1 MRNISAT
8 AKALTRATLAGT
20 AVALTLTLGS
30 VAVQA
35 ATAVTFDPGAFA
47 PGASS
52 FTADVLNLKD
62 YSRVDLGT
70 TSGSSTTFTETGYL
84 LVNNASL
91 GSNTFNPTGN
101 RDAYTLYFQYTGTG
115 TQNATN
121 FNTSSQGAFNSL
133 TYSLIGATG
142 ASTFTFNGSQQPT
155 VTNTGATTT
164 LATGSLISGTTSFS
178 ANPTGAG
185 ANISA
190 SYVEQLANFILSP
203 TNSTLR
209 LFGAFNNNEQ
219 IVTVVNGGRS
229 FLINGGGGDV
239 SFTATGNPTPVPEPA
254 SMMIFGTALAG
265 LGALTRRRRKTA

>member
-62 YSRVDLGT
+62 YSRVDLGA
-70 TSGSSTTFTETGYL
+70 TSGGSTAFTENGFL

-101 RDAYTLYFQYTGTG
+101 RDAYTLYFQYSGAG
-115 TQNATN
+115 TQNATS
-121 FNTSSQGAFNSL
+121 FNASSQGVFNSL
-133 TYSLIGATG
+133 TYTLYGAVG
-142 ASTFTFNGSQQPT
+142 ASSFSVNGAQPA
-155 VTNTGATTT
+155 VTNSGATTV
-164 LATGSLISGTTSFS
+164 LATGSLINGTTSFS
-178 ANPTGAG
+178 ANPTGAA

-203 TNSTLR
+203 ANSTLR

-219 IVTVVNGGRS
+219 IVTVVNGGQS